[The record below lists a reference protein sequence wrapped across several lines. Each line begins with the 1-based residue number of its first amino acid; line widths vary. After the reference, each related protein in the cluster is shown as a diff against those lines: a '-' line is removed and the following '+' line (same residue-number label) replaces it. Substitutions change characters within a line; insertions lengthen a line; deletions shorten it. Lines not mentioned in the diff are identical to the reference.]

1 MGTHPIFESDFDCL
15 TEVQKMADKNDE
27 LAQLEAE
34 FQEVLTGLTDDPN
47 LDKFRLEYEKIHT
60 ALKKSNSSNV
70 RLQQKCRELNA
81 EIVAN
86 ATKVAHAL
94 KLSQDDQATVE
105 QLKAELDKAWRIVD
119 GAHEKENRARETIQ
133 KLKSEISNLSELIES
148 GKASNIQQT
157 EEERQAREAKEAQIM
172 SAGELNDEVVKLR
185 AKLKAAEDNFTR
197 VETESHESRQL
208 AEQLRSDVVKK
219 QNEIIREK
227 KEQDRLR
234 RELDQIDKEG
244 DELKKSLQQAE
255 KRLTDQRAST
265 KDQER
270 LLREQKTDI
279 EKKTR
284 ENKIMGERINKLK
297 QEYDLQVF
305 ENDKMTHHHAE
316 TKKTLHLRET
326 ETAERKTEIAKVKKE
341 KELVTRKLTST
352 EEIRAEVE
360 KKQEILKREIQRLD
374 AEKTEALKQH
384 EFDRKQIEE
393 LVRERDLL
401 NKNMLKAAGQT
412 QKQMS
417 LVRLHEQSRN
427 NLEQEI
433 NQFRDEA
440 SKQRKIIYQLEKER
454 DKYINEASELTQRV
468 LESMEDVKVKEMQIF
483 DSKKKIA
490 ESETRLKQQQNLYEA
505 CRADRNLYSKNLI
518 EAQDEIQEMRRKLK
532 IMNHQIDQLKDEIA
546 SKENSLAK
554 TTLDYGK
561 IQKEKISLKAEID
574 QMKTRQE
581 DSKMHLNDMEKETGR
596 LQGIIREADSDK
608 KRQQKELDQV
618 ITERDILGTQLV
630 RRNDE
635 LALLYE
641 KIKLQQATM
650 QKGELQYTSRIEDI
664 RVLKLEIKKLHRERA
679 NLNRSVSS
687 LQELR
692 KEIFHT
698 QRELLRERTKC
709 RALGEELE
717 NPMNVHRWRKLEGSD
732 PASYELIQKVQ
743 ALQKRLIE
751 KTEDIVIKEM
761 QVQEKEKMYVELR
774 QILARQPGPELTEQL
789 SEYKRAIKQKVKQL
803 KTLTAELNMAESAQQ
818 AQDMDI
824 QRLAIELQD
833 IKTKYLL
840 LKKKE
845 RQHDQIQRPRV
856 QPNTLDG
863 PRFTG
868 GGFNL
873 SKGSTVVA

>member
-1 MGTHPIFESDFDCL
+1 
-15 TEVQKMADKNDE
+15 MADKNDE

-60 ALKKSNSSNV
+60 ALKKSNGSNV

-157 EEERQAREAKEAQIM
+157 EEERQAREAKEAQMM

-197 VETESHESRQL
+197 VETESHESREL

-412 QKQMS
+412 QKQLS
-417 LVRLHEQSRN
+417 LVRLHEQSKN

-596 LQGIIREADSDK
+596 LQVIIREADSDK

-761 QVQEKEKMYVELR
+761 QVQEKEKMYIELR

>member
-1 MGTHPIFESDFDCL
+1 
-15 TEVQKMADKNDE
+15 MAEKGDE

-34 FQEVLTGLTDDPN
+34 FQEVITELTDDPN
-47 LDKFRLEYEKIHT
+47 LDRFRLEYEKIHS
-60 ALKKSNSSNV
+60 ALKKSNASNQ

-86 ATKVAHAL
+86 ASKVAHAL

-133 KLKSEISNLSELIES
+133 KLKSEIVNLTELIES
-148 GKASNIQQT
+148 GKSANATQT
-157 EEERQAREAKEAQIM
+157 EEERKAREAKEAELM
-172 SAGELNDEVVKLR
+172 TASELNEEVVKLR
-185 AKLKAAEDNFTR
+185 TQLKSAEDNFTR
-197 VETESHESRQL
+197 IEEENAQAREL
-208 AEQLRSDVVKK
+208 AEQLRTDVVKK

-227 KEQDRLR
+227 KEQDRLKR
-234 RELDQIDKEG
+234 DIESITKES
-244 DELKKSLQQAE
+244 DDLKKSLGQAE
-255 KRLTDQRAST
+255 KRLTDHRTST

-270 LLREQKTDI
+270 LLREQKSDI

-297 QEYDLQVF
+297 QEYDLQIF
-305 ENDKMTHHHAE
+305 ENDKMTHQNNE
-316 TKKTLHLRET
+316 TKKTLQLKEHET
-326 ETAERKTEIAKVKKE
+326 NERKAEITKVKKE
-341 KELVTRKLTST
+341 KDLISRKLATT
-352 EEIRAEVE
+352 EENRLDIE
-360 KKQEILKREIQRLD
+360 KKQEMLKREIQRLD
-374 AEKTEALKQH
+374 LEKVEALKQH
-384 EFDRKQIEE
+384 ESDRKQIEE

-401 NKNMLKAAGQT
+401 NKNLLKAAGQT
-412 QKQMS
+412 QKQLS
-417 LVRLHEQSRN
+417 LVRLHEQSKN

-454 DKYINEASELTQRV
+454 DKYINEASDLTQRV

-490 ESETRLKQQQNLYEA
+490 ESETRLKQQQNLFEA

-518 EAQDEIQEMRRKLK
+518 EAQDEINEMKRKLK

-554 TTLDYGK
+554 TSLEYGK

-596 LQGIIREADSDK
+596 LQVIIREADADK
-608 KRQQKELDQV
+608 RRQQKELDQV

-650 QKGELQYTSRIEDI
+650 KKGEMQYTSRMEDI

-679 NLNRSVSS
+679 NLNKSVSS

-709 RALGEELE
+709 RALAEELE

-761 QVQEKEKMYVELR
+761 QVQEKEKMYIELR

-824 QRLAIELQD
+824 QRLANELQD

-845 RQHDQIQRPRV
+845 RSHDRLDSRPRI
-856 QPNTLDG
+856 QPNTIDG

-873 SKGSTVVA
+873 SKGTVTA